1 MKKIVTTIALG
12 LLLPLSASAGQI
24 YGSLKENQRAVART
38 AFTVNCEGQKPVN
51 GSTDSYG
58 AYNIYVGKGKC
69 TFKLTSYQKQSPE
82 FKWIYSSD
90 SSIRY
95 DFDLVKLPSGT
106 YTLRRR

>member
-1 MKKIVTTIALG
+1 MKRIVITIALG

-24 YGSLKENQRAVART
+24 YGSLKENQRAVAKT
-38 AFTVNCEGQKPVN
+38 AFTVSCEGQKTVN

-69 TFKLTSYQKQSPE
+69 IFQLSYSRQSPA

-95 DFDLVKLPSGT
+95 DFDLVKLPSGK